1 MEDNVSLI
9 VENFSAI
16 ILKMHLHVIIYRM
29 LNLESWIMYKMHSI
43 PDFI

>member
-1 MEDNVSLI
+1 MFFLI

-29 LNLESWIMYKMHSI
+29 LNLIILWIVCKMHSI